1 MYRKEIRKS
10 NKHNTSD
17 WLNYHIV
24 KLVHHMP
31 TKTNKQINHIDCDQ
45 LATKQFTG
53 ELHFTTWK
61 KEYPVD

>member
-1 MYRKEIRKS
+1 
-10 NKHNTSD
+10 
-17 WLNYHIV
+17 
-24 KLVHHMP
+24 MP

-45 LATKQFTG
+45 LATEQFTG